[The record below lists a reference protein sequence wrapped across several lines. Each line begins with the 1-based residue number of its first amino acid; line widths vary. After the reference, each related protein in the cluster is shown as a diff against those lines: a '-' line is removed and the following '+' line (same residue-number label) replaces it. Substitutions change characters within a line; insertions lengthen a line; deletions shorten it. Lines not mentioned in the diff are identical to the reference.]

1 MKATILVKGYQ
12 PMNFILDEGNAP
24 LSVANFVSLANS
36 GFYNGLIF
44 HRVIPDFMIQ
54 GGGMTANMQEKG
66 GLKPIKGEFLNN
78 GVNNRLRHTTGVIS
92 MARTMVAD
100 SATSQF
106 FICVTDTPHLD
117 GAYAA
122 FGYAA
127 DEQTKATAIEISKVQ
142 TGRYGYYSDVP
153 LTPIVIESVT
163 ISD

>member
-1 MKATILVKGYQ
+1 
-12 PMNFILDEGNAP
+12 
-24 LSVANFVSLANS
+24 
-36 GFYNGLIF
+36 
-44 HRVIPDFMIQ
+44 
-54 GGGMTANMQEKG
+54 MTANMQEKG